1 MPVPPRPPHTGG
13 RPTPEGSAQ
22 LDRHVLEVA
31 TTLFVKQGYAAT
43 SLEQIARVAE
53 CSKASLYRRYSSK
66 AALFKAVVAARGKH
80 LLEEA
85 RAVEASSKNPLL
97 ATKEIA
103 QFFLTFM
110 LRPETV
116 EAYRIVIA
124 DGHRI
129 PSVVDDMMATSV
141 EPFVATIS
149 RLLKAAADAGHIE
162 SIDHEETTRVLMGL
176 VLGWPLQNTLLGQN
190 KLLDPQ
196 MRQRFFERAWQIFI
210 SGISRTAP

>member
-1 MPVPPRPPHTGG
+1 M
-13 RPTPEGSAQ
+13 
-22 LDRHVLEVA
+22 DRHVLEVA
-31 TTLFVKQGYAAT
+31 TALFVKQGYAAT

-66 AALFKAVVAARGKH
+66 AVLFKAVVGARGRH

-103 QFFLTFM
+103 QFFLDFM

-149 RLLKAAADAGHIE
+149 RLLKAAADAGDIE
-162 SIDHEETTRVLMGL
+162 STDHEETTRVLMGL

-190 KLLDPQ
+190 RLIDPQ
-196 MRQRFFERAWQIFI
+196 TRHLFFERAWQIFI
-210 SGISRTAP
+210 SGIRRTAP

>member
-1 MPVPPRPPHTGG
+1 M
-13 RPTPEGSAQ
+13 
-22 LDRHVLEVA
+22 
-31 TTLFVKQGYAAT
+31 
-43 SLEQIARVAE
+43 LEQIARVAE

-66 AALFKAVVAARGKH
+66 AALFKAVVAARGRH

-85 RAVEASSKNPLL
+85 RAVEASSRNPLL

-103 QFFLTFM
+103 QFFLDFM

-141 EPFVATIS
+141 EPFVATIG

-162 SIDHEETTRVLMGL
+162 STDHEETTRVLMGL

-196 MRQRFFERAWQIFI
+196 ARHRFFERAWQIFL
-210 SGISRTAP
+210 SGIRRAAP